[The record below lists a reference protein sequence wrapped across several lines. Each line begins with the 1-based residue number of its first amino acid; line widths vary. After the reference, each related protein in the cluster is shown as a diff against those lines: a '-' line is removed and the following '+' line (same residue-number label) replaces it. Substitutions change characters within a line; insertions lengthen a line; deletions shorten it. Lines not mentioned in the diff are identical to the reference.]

1 MLSQEQIDVLKKI
14 AEATGEDVLEL
25 VRQAGA
31 SSKQLEALGI
41 AHKSKALQEGRKLLP
56 APQGESFG
64 REFVR
69 CAAGPRD
76 EKVKSESVLPG
87 ILDKARASADHWN
100 KSGPLTESL
109 ADATKLTRG
118 GKAGALPDA
127 NAEALAQQVARAL
140 KPEFDRLL
148 AEARDALRRLE
159 AMEGARDARL
169 AALEGRSKGVGPGPY
184 FLPTDPSSIML
195 PEEVAGAG
203 PVDFSRIWGIPQ

>member
-1 MLSQEQIDVLKKI
+1 MLTQEQVEVLKAIGKI
-14 AEATGEDVLEL
+14 TGEDLLSMVL
-25 VRQAGA
+25 QAQA
-31 SSKQLEALGI
+31 ATKKLEELGI
-41 AHKSKALQEGRKLLP
+41 SYKSKKLEEGRKVVP
-56 APQGESFG
+56 GESFG

-148 AEARDALRRLE
+148 AEARAALSRLE

-169 AALEGRSKGVGPGPY
+169 KAVERRKAIRVGPGPY

>member
-1 MLSQEQIDVLKKI
+1 MLSQEQNDVLRKN

-41 AHKSKALQEGRKLLP
+41 AHKSKALEEGRKVVP
-56 APQGESFG
+56 GESFG

-76 EKVKSESVLPG
+76 EKVKLESPLPG